1 MSQTK
6 AQLISDLVQALNFTG
21 TSSAPANGV
30 YLSAANTIKLAT
42 NSNPRLTIDSSGN
55 ATFGGTV
62 TTANTLSVINTS
74 NLGDAFLYIKAGE
87 SGGSVLEFQADEGD
101 DNNDLWRI
109 QNGGDSKLGFRSK
122 ESGSWVEKLGIATNG
137 NATFAGTC
145 TATTFIGALT
155 GNASGS
161 AATVT
166 GAAQTAIT
174 SVGTLTGLQITNHLG
189 LGVAATEFGSGVKT
203 IVLQGASSTKSG
215 CINFKEYSSGAALAN
230 IFAQNDTTYGLSIG
244 TRCSGEDGD
253 FIRFHTGALGSTRM
267 YIKSDGNVGIG
278 TTSPRRHFHIHNS
291 ASATVGM
298 MLTNGNTGEADDSQ
312 GFQFKVGSD
321 SHAEIAQLENSYI
334 QILTNGSNAM
344 RITNDQKVG
353 IGTTAPG
360 SLLEL
365 NAANDT
371 AKLTFLRTG
380 TTIGGSINTR
390 DEAGANGK
398 GLTYIAKDGNSSKA
412 QHVFCTDDGS
422 NVVERLKINENGSIA
437 VGTVGG
443 TYSLELENKISN
455 DVILSL
461 NNSTNNED
469 CGIRITG
476 SHTGVGTRTSKI
488 GHTIVTSGTGL
499 QLHSPDNIV
508 LYTGSTA
515 TERLRIDDNGIKFQ
529 GDTAADNALD
539 DYEEGHWDITSN
551 NTLHTSYDRGW
562 YVKIG
567 HMVNCGAYVQSDQ
580 TIVNTDALTF
590 TLPFATSAAPVGGD
604 TGWIGACSTNNFIF
618 NTGRTQTV
626 IAAGDATSTS
636 TIREMGDSVTWIS
649 MTRGQFTD
657 GRLMQFTLTYKCA

>member
-1 MSQTK
+1 
-6 AQLISDLVQALNFTG
+6 
-21 TSSAPANGV
+21 
-30 YLSAANTIKLAT
+30 
-42 NSNPRLTIDSSGN
+42 
-55 ATFGGTV
+55 
-62 TTANTLSVINTS
+62 
-74 NLGDAFLYIKAGE
+74 
-87 SGGSVLEFQADEGD
+87 
-101 DNNDLWRI
+101 
-109 QNGGDSKLGFRSK
+109 
-122 ESGSWVEKLGIATNG
+122 
-137 NATFAGTC
+137 
-145 TATTFIGALT
+145 
-155 GNASGS
+155 
-161 AATVT
+161 
-166 GAAQTAIT
+166 
-174 SVGTLTGLQITNHLG
+174 
-189 LGVAATEFGSGVKT
+189 
-203 IVLQGASSTKSG
+203 
-215 CINFKEYSSGAALAN
+215 
-230 IFAQNDTTYGLSIG
+230 
-244 TRCSGEDGD
+244 
-253 FIRFHTGALGSTRM
+253 M
-267 YIKSDGNVGIG
+267 YIKSDGN
-278 TTSPRRHFHIHNS
+278 
-291 ASATVGM
+291 
-298 MLTNGNTGEADDSQ
+298 
-312 GFQFKVGSD
+312 
-321 SHAEIAQLENSYI
+321 
-334 QILTNGSNAM
+334 
-344 RITNDQKVG
+344 VG

-539 DYEEGHWDITSN
+539 DYEEGHWDMTCN

-590 TLPFATSAAPVGGD
+590 TLPFATSAAPSGGD
-604 TGWIGACSTNNFIF
+604 TGWIGSCSLNSFALDASI
-618 NTGRTQTV
+618 TQSS
-626 IAAGDATSTS
+626 IAAGDATSTA
-636 TIREMGDSVTWIS
+636 TIRLNGGHAVGWTS
-649 MTRGQFTD
+649 MTRSQFTD
-657 GRLMQFTLTYKCA
+657 GKLMQFTLTYKCA